1 MAASRDKSAAAAFIA
16 ALTHADTAE
25 TWRKAGFEPPG
36 R

>member
-1 MAASRDKSAAAAFIA
+1 MAASQEKNAAAAFIA
-16 ALTHADTAE
+16 ALTHPGTAE